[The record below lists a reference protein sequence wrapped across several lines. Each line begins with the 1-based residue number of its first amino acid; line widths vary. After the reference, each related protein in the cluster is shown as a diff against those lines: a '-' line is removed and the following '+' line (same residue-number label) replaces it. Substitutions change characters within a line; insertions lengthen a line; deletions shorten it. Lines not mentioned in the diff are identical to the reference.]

1 MTRPELR
8 NVESVLRSHIT
19 KLHGYYGIKRIGVFG
34 SFATGKAHSKSDVD
48 LLVSFNTPVGLF
60 HFVETG
66 NYLKRILG
74 RRVDLVTSPAL
85 KPELRRRVL
94 SQVRYI

>member
-1 MTRPELR
+1 MTKPEFR
-8 NVESVLRSHIT
+8 DIEFVLRGHRT
-19 KLHGYYGIKRIGVFG
+19 KLHECYGIKRIGVFG
-34 SFATGKAHSKSDVD
+34 SFATGKAHGKSDVD

-60 HFVETG
+60 HFIETG

-74 RRVDLVTSPAL
+74 RRVDLVTSAAL

>member
-8 NVESVLRSHIT
+8 NVETVLRNHIT

-34 SFATGKAHSKSDVD
+34 SFASGKAHSKSDVD
-48 LLVSFNTPVGLF
+48 LLVSFKTPVGLF

-66 NYLKRILG
+66 NYLRRLLG
-74 RRVDLVTSPAL
+74 RKVDLVTQSAL
-85 KPELRRRVL
+85 KPELRREIL
-94 SQVRYI
+94 SRVRYI